1 MSFFDDT
8 KVKSTS
14 SGVTYTTGK
23 RKPLC
28 ANVSQK
34 ARDNWSFYISAPT
47 DAGNVQASQAVGQII
62 PECQPDLVAL
72 IGCAGGFPGKIGQYD
87 VAVPA
92 YVHYV
97 ARTKVGTGVEVR
109 PLQEFCSKIF
119 VDHCKN
125 VQLLDGWHQYLAP
138 ETPNAPVDVYFEP
151 IVSGET
157 VLVNSNSD
165 FFRSAL
171 KASPK
176 AVAIEM
182 ESYGFLSACRE
193 RQVEAVV
200 IRGISD
206 LLDNKPQPGR
216 TGREP
221 LLGLDKEQYKA
232 TRHAAA
238 LFFATLDFIN
248 PAAFARNRQKTK
260 KKVTKVSMILD
271 AEMHD
276 VQKIQAELFEVLKKY
291 GIIHFSCEPANSVRI
306 DFEAELDA
314 IRIYETLV
322 KTGIVKDMAGH
333 SFLEFRIQSE
343 QQPDEQLAALIRR
356 INTLKPESTN
366 NILQAVRVE
375 NWMEVFPDYAEILI
389 DTLKYYT

>member
-1 MSFFDDT
+1 M
-8 KVKSTS
+8 
-14 SGVTYTTGK
+14 
-23 RKPLC
+23 
-28 ANVSQK
+28 
-34 ARDNWSFYISAPT
+34 
-47 DAGNVQASQAVGQII
+47 QASQAVGQII

-138 ETPNAPVDVYFEP
+138 RIPNAPVDVYFEP

-291 GIIHFSCEPANSVRI
+291 GIIHFSCDRRI
-306 DFEAELDA
+306 VFRVDFPKRELDA

-343 QQPDEQLAALIRR
+343 QQPDEQLAAFD
-356 INTLKPESTN
+356 SAD
-366 NILQAVRVE
+366 Q
-375 NWMEVFPDYAEILI
+375 YAETGV
-389 DTLKYYT
+389 DQQHPPGCAG